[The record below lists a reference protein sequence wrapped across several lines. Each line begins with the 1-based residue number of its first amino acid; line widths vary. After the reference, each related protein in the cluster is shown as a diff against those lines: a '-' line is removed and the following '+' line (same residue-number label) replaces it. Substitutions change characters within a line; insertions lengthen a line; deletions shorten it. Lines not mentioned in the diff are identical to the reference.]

1 MLGAKALARA
11 KINLFLHVGGI
22 RHDGFHDISS
32 VMQSIELCDELFFR
46 RTDASAGKISI
57 KCSDPTVPT
66 NKLNLIWQAIEVFD
80 AGTGAMEDTGIEIF
94 VNKRIPIGAGLA
106 GGSADAA
113 AALLALDHIYELEL
127 AREFLLEMA
136 AEVGSDVPFCLQG
149 GTALATGRGER
160 LEPVGPL
167 PPIQVV
173 LASPEEQV
181 STPESYERYDRL
193 VETGAGPDREAGAEA
208 LERMLGGIGERDLE
222 RVCENLL
229 NDLESATIAIERLE
243 QYKDVAITAG
253 ALGALMTG
261 SGPTVFAIASGL
273 EQAAGVAWELEK
285 IAPVTIITS
294 FADRGAQILK

>member
-113 AALLALDHIYELEL
+113 AALLALDHIYEL
-127 AREFLLEMA
+127 
-136 AEVGSDVPFCLQG
+136 DCLQG